1 MPCEPDS
8 LTQPL
13 LRNARPHS
21 FSQGA
26 EWKAHISRYIAAI
39 PPSGDASCVAEHII
53 AICPPPETPVI
64 SAMAAKVG
72 AAARPSQSA
81 LRRIIVLLPLI
92 PWSVGLGR
100 RQARSRPRQPTR
112 PRL

>member
-26 EWKAHISRYIAAI
+26 EWKALISRYIAAI
-39 PPSGDASCVAEHII
+39 PPSGDASCVVEHII
-53 AICPPPETPVI
+53 AICPPPNTPVI
-64 SAMAAKVG
+64 SAMTAKVG

-81 LRRIIVLLPLI
+81 APRTAALPF
-92 PWSVGLGR
+92 S
-100 RQARSRPRQPTR
+100 
-112 PRL
+112 